1 MRHTVNKREDTRGSA
16 GRVSAALIT
25 SAHQFVES
33 AVIRDLY
40 EIAAGRV
47 AMQRSA
53 SPELQAVARRMIE
66 NHTTSYH
73 HMLAALEMK
82 ELARLADSTRSGTAS
97 TARQA
102 SMARQEP

>member
-1 MRHTVNKREDTRGSA
+1 MSEDDRPVRHTVNRLEDKRGRVA
-16 GRVSAALIT
+16 GRVSTALVT

-33 AVIRDLY
+33 AVIGDLY

-73 HMLAALEMK
+73 HMLAALEMN
-82 ELARLADSTRSGTAS
+82 ATRGAGSPR
-97 TARQA
+97 RQ
-102 SMARQEP
+102 RP